1 MPANPDFKDLFK
13 VFNEENVEYLVV
25 GAHAVI
31 FYVEPRF
38 TQDLDVW
45 VNPIV
50 ENATRVYSALKKY
63 GAPLINITNESF
75 TDPELIYQIGIAP
88 NRIDII
94 MEIAGVEFSD
104 AWKNRVDSTYDN
116 VPIHILGKSDLIK
129 AKKATGRPQDLID
142 IERLEK
148 I

>member
-63 GAPLINITNESF
+63 
-75 TDPELIYQIGIAP
+75 
-88 NRIDII
+88 ID
-94 MEIAGVEFSD
+94 
-104 AWKNRVDSTYDN
+104 
-116 VPIHILGKSDLIK
+116 
-129 AKKATGRPQDLID
+129 AT
-142 IERLEK
+142 
-148 I
+148 